1 MRQKEKKKMEQ
12 KGSFIGF
19 TFDGIHSSQLGIF
32 RTSNSDRY
40 EIDLTPK
47 MADITTD
54 LQTATGLYYWGT
66 SYGSR
71 EFSISYAFFGMTE
84 KQLGQIKEVFGGKKI
99 APLIFDEEP
108 YKVWSAK
115 VTGSATA
122 KHVCFSNKGVRFY
135 AGTGEL
141 QFTTYHPYAQS
152 REEYLERYTEDYIP
166 EWREANSILSNKNN
180 TIRI

>member
-40 EIDLTPK
+40 QIDLTPK

-66 SYGSR
+66 SYGGR

-84 KQLGQIKEVFGGKKI
+84 KQLGQIKEIFGGKKI

-115 VTGSATA
+115 VTGSVTA
-122 KHVCFSNKGVRFY
+122 KHVCFSSKGARFY

-166 EWREANSILSNKNN
+166 EWREANSILSNKDN